1 MPIVPIKTMKN
12 ALFAH
17 FLKKKWVKVLQ
28 IQKLS
33 LPLQSQKRTAKSYT
47 AISF

>member
-28 IQKLS
+28 VPKIVV
-33 LPLQSQKRTAKSYT
+33 PLQPQ
-47 AISF
+47 